1 MECVLCPLLS
11 ALLVLLSSSPECNGQ
26 DTVKQAAGEDR
37 VKEGH
42 THTLIC
48 NFTTSGFTSNDLFW
62 YRQKDGDS
70 PKYMMRRSTY
80 DKGQNSPEFDESK
93 FGAELVGNSVSL
105 KMEAVD
111 VTDSAVYYCA
121 LQPTLTGNTNTLNK
135 NLQQRQ
141 YNSAVSPLEG
151 DTLCEN

>member
-26 DTVKQAAGEDR
+26 DTVKQAAGEAR
-37 VKEGH
+37 VREGH
-42 THTLIC
+42 NHTLTC
-48 NFTTSGFTSNDLFW
+48 NFTTGSFTNNNLFW

-70 PKYMMRRSTY
+70 PKYMLLRNTY
-80 DKGQNSPEFDESK
+80 GIVQNSPELDGSK
-93 FGAELVGNSVSL
+93 FGAELVGNSLSL

-111 VTDSAVYYCA
+111 VTDSAVYYYA

-135 NLQQRQ
+135 NLCSKD
-141 YNSAVSPLEG
+141 NTIVTCLH
-151 DTLCEN
+151 

>member
-26 DTVKQAAGEDR
+26 DTVKQAAREAR
-37 VKEGH
+37 VREGH

-48 NFTTSGFTSNDLFW
+48 NFTNTGYSNLFW

-70 PKYMMRRSTY
+70 PKFMMWRDTY
-80 DKGQNSPEFDESK
+80 GREHNSPEFDGSK
-93 FGAELVGNSVSL
+93 FGAELVGNSLSL
-105 KMEAVD
+105 KMEAVN

-135 NLQQRQ
+135 NLCSKDNTIVQC
-141 YNSAVSPLEG
+141 LH
-151 DTLCEN
+151 

>member
-1 MECVLCPLLS
+1 MTGVSTELRTADS
-11 ALLVLLSSSPECNGQ
+11 LLVLLSSSPECNGQ

-37 VKEGH
+37 VTEGH

-48 NFTTSGFTSNDLFW
+48 NFTTTASWASLFW
-62 YRQKDGDS
+62 YKQEGRGA
-70 PKYMMRRSTY
+70 PKYMILRTTNGLRR
-80 DKGQNSPEFDESK
+80 NSPEFDESK
-93 FGAELVGNSVSL
+93 FGAELVGNTLSL

-135 NLQQRQ
+135 NLCSKDNTIVQC
-141 YNSAVSPLEG
+141 LH
-151 DTLCEN
+151 

>member
-26 DTVKQAAGEDR
+26 DTVKQAAGEAR
-37 VKEGH
+37 VTEGH

-48 NFTTSGFTSNDLFW
+48 NFTTSSSTNSFLYW

-70 PKYMMRRSTY
+70 PKYMMQRTSFGSRR
-80 DKGQNSPEFDESK
+80 NSPEFDGSK
-93 FGAELVGNSVSL
+93 FGAELVGNSLSL

-135 NLQQRQ
+135 NLCSKDNTIVQCL
-141 YNSAVSPLEG
+141 N
-151 DTLCEN
+151 

>member
-1 MECVLCPLLS
+1 MRGLFKMECVLCPLLS

-37 VKEGH
+37 VREGH

-48 NFTTSGFTSNDLFW
+48 NFTTTGYSYLFW

-70 PKYMMRRSTY
+70 PKYMLLRVLARTN
-80 DKGQNSPEFDESK
+80 GIGRNSPEFDGSK
-93 FGAELVGNSVSL
+93 FSAELVGKSLSL

-135 NLQQRQ
+135 NLCSKDNTIVQC
-141 YNSAVSPLEG
+141 LH
-151 DTLCEN
+151 

>member
-37 VKEGH
+37 VREGH
-42 THTLIC
+42 NHTLIC
-48 NFTTSGFTSNDLFW
+48 NFTTSFSTNYYLYW

-70 PKYMMRRSTY
+70 PKYMMQRN
-80 DKGQNSPEFDESK
+80 KFGNGENSPELDGSK
-93 FGAELVGNSVSL
+93 FGAELVNNSLSL

-135 NLQQRQ
+135 NLCSKDNTIVQC
-141 YNSAVSPLEG
+141 LH
-151 DTLCEN
+151 

>member
-37 VKEGH
+37 VREGH

-48 NFTTSGFTSNDLFW
+48 NFTASISSNYFFW
-62 YRQKDGDS
+62 YRQKDHDS
-70 PKYMMRRSTY
+70 PKYMLKLLRGVGSFHST
-80 DKGQNSPEFDESK
+80 EFDESK
-93 FGAELVGNSVSL
+93 FGAELVGNSLSL
-105 KMEAVD
+105 KMEAVN

-121 LQPTLTGNTNTLNK
+121 LEPTLTGNTNTLNK
-135 NLQQRQ
+135 NLC
-141 YNSAVSPLEG
+141 SK
-151 DTLCEN
+151 ENTIVQCLH

>member
-11 ALLVLLSSSPECNGQ
+11 ALLVLLSSYPECNGQ

-37 VKEGH
+37 VREGH
-42 THTLIC
+42 THTLIY
-48 NFTTSGFTSNDLFW
+48 NFTTTGYSDLFW

-80 DKGQNSPEFDESK
+80 DKGQNSPEFDEPK
-93 FGAELVGNSVSL
+93 FGAELVGNSLSL
-105 KMEAVD
+105 TMEAVD

-121 LQPTLTGNTNTLNK
+121 LEPTLTGNTNTLNK
-135 NLQQRQ
+135 NLCSKDNTMVQC
-141 YNSAVSPLEG
+141 LH
-151 DTLCEN
+151 

>member
-1 MECVLCPLLS
+1 MKGLFKMECVLCPLLS

-37 VKEGH
+37 VREGH

-48 NFTTSGFTSNDLFW
+48 NFTTSTYSNYLFW
-62 YRQKDGDS
+62 YRQKDDDF
-70 PKYMMRRSTY
+70 PKYIKKIY
-80 DKGQNSPEFDESK
+80 LGKVIHSPEFDESK
-93 FGAELVGNSVSL
+93 FGAEVVGNSLSL

-135 NLQQRQ
+135 NLCSKDNTIVQC
-141 YNSAVSPLEG
+141 LH
-151 DTLCEN
+151 

>member
-37 VKEGH
+37 VREGH

-48 NFTTSGFTSNDLFW
+48 NFTTSFYSNAYLYW
-62 YRQKDGDS
+62 YRQKDGVS
-70 PKYMMRRSTY
+70 PKYMMWRDTHGNGR
-80 DKGQNSPEFDESK
+80 NSPEFDGSK
-93 FGAELVGNSVSL
+93 FSAELVGNSLSL

-135 NLQQRQ
+135 NLCSKDNTIVQC
-141 YNSAVSPLEG
+141 LH
-151 DTLCEN
+151 

>member
-1 MECVLCPLLS
+1 MECVLCPLLL

-37 VKEGH
+37 VREGH

-48 NFTTSGFTSNDLFW
+48 NFTTTASYACLFW

-70 PKYMMRRSTY
+70 PKFMMWRDTLRNVH
-80 DKGQNSPEFDESK
+80 NSPEFDESK
-93 FGAELVGNSVSL
+93 FGAELVGNSLSL

-121 LQPTLTGNTNTLNK
+121 LQPTLTGNTNTLTK
-135 NLQQRQ
+135 NLCGKDNTIVQC
-141 YNSAVSPLEG
+141 LH
-151 DTLCEN
+151 

>member
-37 VKEGH
+37 VREGD

-48 NFTTSGFTSNDLFW
+48 NFTTSSSYAYLFW

-70 PKYMMRRSTY
+70 PKYMMWRNTFG
-80 DKGQNSPEFDESK
+80 DGQNSPEFDGSK
-93 FGAELVGNSVSL
+93 FSPELVGNSLSL

-135 NLQQRQ
+135 NLCSKDNTVVQC
-141 YNSAVSPLEG
+141 LH
-151 DTLCEN
+151 

>member
-37 VKEGH
+37 VRL
-42 THTLIC
+42 TC
-48 NFTTSGFTSNDLFW
+48 NFTTNIYSNDYLYW

-70 PKYMMRRSTY
+70 PKYMMAISRGVGSFQS
-80 DKGQNSPEFDESK
+80 KEFDKSK
-93 FGAELVGNSVSL
+93 FGAELVGNSLSL

-135 NLQQRQ
+135 NLC
-141 YNSAVSPLEG
+141 SK
-151 DTLCEN
+151 D

>member
-37 VKEGH
+37 VREGH
-42 THTLIC
+42 THTLTC
-48 NFTTSGFTSNDLFW
+48 NFTTTDRFPYLFW
-62 YRQKDGDS
+62 YKQEERGA

-80 DKGQNSPEFDESK
+80 DIGHNSPEFDGSK
-93 FGAELVGNSVSL
+93 FGAELVGNSLSL

-121 LQPTLTGNTNTLNK
+121 LEPTLTGNTNTLNK
-135 NLQQRQ
+135 NLCSKDNTIVQC
-141 YNSAVSPLEG
+141 LH
-151 DTLCEN
+151 

>member
-26 DTVKQAAGEDR
+26 DTVKQAAGEAR
-37 VKEGH
+37 VTEGH

-48 NFTTSGFTSNDLFW
+48 NFTTSLSTNSYLYW
-62 YRQKDGDS
+62 YRQKDDDS
-70 PKYMMRRSTY
+70 PKYMMQQTTFGSGRYS
-80 DKGQNSPEFDESK
+80 SEFDESK
-93 FGAELVGNSVSL
+93 FGAVVVGKSLSL

-135 NLQQRQ
+135 NLCSKDNTKVQC
-141 YNSAVSPLEG
+141 LH
-151 DTLCEN
+151 

>member
-37 VKEGH
+37 VREGH
-42 THTLIC
+42 THTLTC
-48 NFTTSGFTSNDLFW
+48 HFTTTGYSTLYW

-70 PKYMMRRSTY
+70 PKYMMWRDTN
-80 DKGQNSPEFDESK
+80 GIGLNSPEFDGSK
-93 FGAELVGNSVSL
+93 FVAELVGNSLSL

-121 LQPTLTGNTNTLNK
+121 LEPTLTGNTNTLNK
-135 NLQQRQ
+135 NLSSKDNTIVQC
-141 YNSAVSPLEG
+141 LH
-151 DTLCEN
+151 

>member
-37 VKEGH
+37 VTEGD
-42 THTLIC
+42 THRLIC
-48 NFTTSGFTSNDLFW
+48 NFTTSISSNYFFW
-62 YRQKDGDS
+62 YRQNDHDS
-70 PKYMMRRSTY
+70 PKYMLKLLRGVGSFHST
-80 DKGQNSPEFDESK
+80 EFDESK
-93 FGAELVGNSVSL
+93 FSAELVGNSLSL

-121 LQPTLTGNTNTLNK
+121 LEPTLTGNTNTLNK
-135 NLQQRQ
+135 NLCSKDNTIVQC
-141 YNSAVSPLEG
+141 LH
-151 DTLCEN
+151 

>member
-37 VKEGH
+37 VREGH

-48 NFTTSGFTSNDLFW
+48 HFTTNSSYPTLFW
-62 YRQKDGDS
+62 YKQEGRGA
-70 PKYMMRRSTY
+70 PKYIMKIYKYTGNVI
-80 DKGQNSPEFDESK
+80 KSPEFDESK
-93 FGAELVGNSVSL
+93 FGAELVGNSLSL

-111 VTDSAVYYCA
+111 VTDSAVY
-121 LQPTLTGNTNTLNK
+121 
-135 NLQQRQ
+135 
-141 YNSAVSPLEG
+141 
-151 DTLCEN
+151 